1 MMQTRM
7 SKNDRHEQL
16 LTLAAEMV
24 TQQGADRLTLQTLAE
39 RAGVSKPITYNHFG
53 DRKGL
58 LTQLY
63 QGYDDRLI
71 RDIRAIKQP
80 ADATLA
86 DLANTLAVAYF
97 RCVVR
102 NGHVYDAVIAALCSY
117 PDFTDLRTRICRF
130 FVAFY
135 REHFGSVADVHNTQ
149 TTPILIA
156 IYGASDELA
165 RAVTNGDLV
174 KDEAVSTLTALIVRL
189 LA

>member
-1 MMQTRM
+1 MTQTRM
-7 SKNDRHEQL
+7 SKHDRHEQL
-16 LTLAAEMV
+16 LMLAAEMV
-24 TQQGADRLTLQTLAE
+24 TQEGADRLTLQTLAE

-71 RDIRAIKQP
+71 RDIRAINQP
-80 ADATLA
+80 DNATLA
-86 DLANTLAVAYF
+86 DLANTLAIAYF
-97 RCVVR
+97 SCVVR

-135 REHFGSVADVHNTQ
+135 REHFSSVADVNTSQ
-149 TTPILIA
+149 KTAVLIA
-156 IYGASDELA
+156 MYGASDELA
-165 RAVTNGDLV
+165 RAVTNGDLS
-174 KDEAVSTLTALIVRL
+174 KDEAISTLTALIISM